1 MNLHGVTK
9 IYSAS
14 RPMIFFRWK
23 VCLLE
28 ENEEQ
33 IAALKAAIGEGL
45 ESDVAEGFDSH
56 ERMDLHNRMGEQTD

>member
-1 MNLHGVTK
+1 M
-9 IYSAS
+9 
-14 RPMIFFRWK
+14 
-23 VCLLE
+23 LE

-45 ESDVAEGFDSH
+45 ESGVAEGFDPH